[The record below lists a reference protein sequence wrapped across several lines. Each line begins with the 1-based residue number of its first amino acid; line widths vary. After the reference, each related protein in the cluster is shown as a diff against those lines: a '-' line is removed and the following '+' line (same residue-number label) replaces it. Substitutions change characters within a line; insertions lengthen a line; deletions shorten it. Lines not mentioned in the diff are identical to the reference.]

1 MIKCVML
8 NAHCT
13 LIAEIVEVDAQL
25 GDPNCKLIKPYVYNS
40 IDDMVPLKSDI
51 TNQTEFMIRSE
62 NILTIADPTGTIID
76 KYTELTS

>member
-25 GDPNCKLIKPYVYNS
+25 GDPNCKLIKPYIYNS
-40 IDDMVPLKSDI
+40 IDDMVPWKSDI

-62 NILTIADPTGTIID
+62 DILTIADTTGAVMD
-76 KYTELTS
+76 KYIELTV